1 MICHIH
7 LFTWQTFIKRWQ
19 GGYCISRATK
29 YGSSSIG
36 VNFVNLKDAGCAP
49 QLIAKILALRE
60 AGNTHDQLRLLT
72 RQRAALLEKIH
83 AAQKK
88 VDCLDYLVFN
98 MKQENT
104 TNSRR

>member
-1 MICHIH
+1 MD
-7 LFTWQTFIKRWQ
+7 
-19 GGYCISRATK
+19 
-29 YGSSSIG
+29 SSVENTLLIR
-36 VNFVNLKDAGCAP
+36 NLKDAGCAP

-88 VDCLDYLVFN
+88 IDCLDYLVFN
-98 MKQENT
+98 MKQENIT
-104 TNSRR
+104 KNGR